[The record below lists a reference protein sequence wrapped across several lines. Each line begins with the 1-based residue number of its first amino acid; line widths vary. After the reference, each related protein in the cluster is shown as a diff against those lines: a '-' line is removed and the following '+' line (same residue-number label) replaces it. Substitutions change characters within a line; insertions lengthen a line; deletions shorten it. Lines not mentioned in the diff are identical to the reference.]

1 MPTAQLVDI
10 NPNIASSCNPTGGIS
25 YSWLV
30 EAKYISAITIASGIL
45 TNFTMTSTGNWKKY
59 TYDRD
64 ATANYNQTPNR
75 NGKRRT
81 YTQVA
86 FMKFGV
92 IDSTTTIA
100 ANDAILTCDVVA
112 IHVLVSGTRQV
123 QGLEEDA
130 ATTGGFQ
137 LTKVQ
142 QTLLMAGQN
151 TDVSTAE
158 ARTEFTLQGEANTLS
173 LTTSLSDTAILAL

>member
-1 MPTAQLVDI
+1 MPAQLVDI
-10 NPNIASSCNPTGGIS
+10 NPNVGASCNPTGGIS
-25 YSWLV
+25 YSWLA
-30 EAKYISAITIASGIL
+30 EAKFITAITIAAGIL
-45 TNFTMTSTGNWKKY
+45 TNFTMTTTGKWKKY
-59 TYDRD
+59 SYDRD

-75 NGKRRT
+75 TGKRRT

-92 IDSTTTIA
+92 IDSPITIA

-112 IHVLVSGTRQV
+112 IHVLVSNTRLV

-130 ATTGGFQ
+130 AATGGFI
-137 LTKVQ
+137 LTRVL

-151 TDVSTAE
+151 TDTSANE

-173 LTTSLSDTAILAL
+173 LVTTLTDTAILAL